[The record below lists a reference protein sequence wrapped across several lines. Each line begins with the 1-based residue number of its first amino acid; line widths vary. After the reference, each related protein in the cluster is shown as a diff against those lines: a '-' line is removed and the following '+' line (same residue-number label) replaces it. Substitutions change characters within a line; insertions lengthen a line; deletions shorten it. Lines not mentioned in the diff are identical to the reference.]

1 MSTST
6 STSTPSRVC
15 SIAFLK
21 KNPSLTHDE
30 FYRHWSQVHGPLVK
44 PWMEKHGITG
54 YTQVHATPQLNDAA
68 AVVPLGPEKEKEKG
82 QQGGEGEDPLGGF
95 DGAAVIEA
103 ASWDVLA
110 GAFEDEYYRDVIAKD
125 EERFL
130 DRRAGVL
137 RKRGVV
143 NRVI

>member
-1 MSTST
+1 MSTN
-6 STSTPSRVC
+6 TSTPNRVC

-21 KNPSLTHDE
+21 KNPSLTHNE

-68 AVVPLGPEKEKEKG
+68 AATPLGPEKKRDKG
-82 QQGGEGEDPLGGF
+82 EEGEEDPLGGF

-103 ASWDVLA
+103 PSWGVLE
-110 GAFEDEYYRDVIAKD
+110 GAFADEYYRDVIAKD

-130 DRRAGVL
+130 DRGAGVL
-137 RKRGVV
+137 RKRGLMI
-143 NRVI
+143 RVI

>member
-1 MSTST
+1 MSTT
-6 STSTPSRVC
+6 TNTNTPNRVC

-30 FYRHWSQVHGPLVK
+30 FYHHWSQVHGPLVK

-54 YTQVHATPQLNDAA
+54 YTQVNATPQLNDAA
-68 AVVPLGPEKEKEKG
+68 AATPLGPEKKRDKG
-82 QQGGEGEDPLGGF
+82 KGGEDPLGGF

-103 ASWDVLA
+103 PSWDVLE
-110 GAFEDEYYRDVIAKD
+110 GAFADEYYRDVIAKD

-130 DRRAGVL
+130 DRGAGVL
-137 RKRGVV
+137 RKRGLV

>member
-1 MSTST
+1 MSTT
-6 STSTPSRVC
+6 TTPNRVC

-21 KNPSLTHDE
+21 KKPSLTHEE
-30 FYRHWSQVHGPLVK
+30 FYHHWSQIHGPLVK

-54 YTQVHATPQLNDAA
+54 YLQVHATPQLNDSSATT
-68 AVVPLGPEKEKEKG
+68 PLGPEREKS
-82 QQGGEGEDPLGGF
+82 QGEEGEDDPLGGF

-103 ASWDVLA
+103 ASWDALV

-130 DRRAGVL
+130 DRQAGVL
-137 RKRGVV
+137 RKRGLV
-143 NRVI
+143 NRII